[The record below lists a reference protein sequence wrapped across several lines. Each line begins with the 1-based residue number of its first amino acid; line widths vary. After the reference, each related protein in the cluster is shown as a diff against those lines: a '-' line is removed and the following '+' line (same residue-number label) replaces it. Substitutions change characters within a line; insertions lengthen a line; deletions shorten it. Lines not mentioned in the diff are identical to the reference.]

1 MTLRF
6 NLDPFD
12 YYTDDQLWQ
21 VLEQVEMKGSI
32 ASLPNK
38 LQEIVQEGG
47 ANFSAG
53 QRQLICIARVLLRN
67 PCILVLDEATASID
81 SNTDIKIQ
89 KTIRNCFCNST
100 VLTIAHRI
108 NTIIDSDKILVLDH
122 GRVIEFGPPHELLKI
137 DKGIFKSL
145 YETQN

>member
-1 MTLRF
+1 
-6 NLDPFD
+6 
-12 YYTDDQLWQ
+12 
-21 VLEQVEMKGSI
+21 MKGSI

-38 LQEIVQEGG
+38 LHEMVAEGG
-47 ANFSAG
+47 ENFSAG
-53 QRQLICIARVLLRN
+53 QRQLICISRVLLRN
-67 PCILVLDEATASID
+67 HSILVLDEATASID

-89 KTIRNCFCNST
+89 KTIRECFRNST

-122 GRVIEFGPPHELLKI
+122 GKLIEFGSPEELLKI
-137 DKGIFKSL
+137 DNGLFKGL